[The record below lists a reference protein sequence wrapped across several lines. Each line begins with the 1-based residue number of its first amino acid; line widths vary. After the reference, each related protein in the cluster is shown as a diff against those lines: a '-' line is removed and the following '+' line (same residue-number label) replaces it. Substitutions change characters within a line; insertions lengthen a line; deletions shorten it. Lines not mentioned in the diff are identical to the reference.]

1 MRKTEGTSIL
11 SLHPGAKTGCKL
23 SHNGKCTGCPRYRF
37 VETQHPQTGENIREW
52 DCIDVWKVMFAG
64 DNSRQIIGV
73 HAAIAQNT
81 TEMVKSPER
90 MVTAIEE
97 AQQRRLANAVREN

>member
-1 MRKTEGTSIL
+1 
-11 SLHPGAKTGCKL
+11 
-23 SHNGKCTGCPRYRF
+23 
-37 VETQHPQTGENIREW
+37 
-52 DCIDVWKVMFAG
+52 MFAG